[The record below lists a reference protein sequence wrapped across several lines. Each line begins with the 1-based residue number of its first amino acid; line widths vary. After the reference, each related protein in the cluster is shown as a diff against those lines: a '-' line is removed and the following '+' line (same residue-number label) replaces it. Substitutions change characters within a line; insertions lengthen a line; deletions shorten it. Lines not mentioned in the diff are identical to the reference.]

1 IDWIGHTEYSETRIE
16 QLDHIF
22 NLIGIRLSPSCHSLI
37 TLLKPQKDLFF
48 CSIFAHQFNVLDT
61 KSTECDASTFLVM
74 PALV

>member
-1 IDWIGHTEYSETRIE
+1 SSGVFYCLQFRTSPDIK
-16 QLDHIF
+16 
-22 NLIGIRLSPSCHSLI
+22 LSPSCHSLI

>member
-1 IDWIGHTEYSETRIE
+1 PAHRAGFFIACNSSRRRI
-16 QLDHIF
+16 
-22 NLIGIRLSPSCHSLI
+22 IRLPPSCHSLI

-74 PALV
+74 SPLV